1 MTESK
6 DVNLKQ
12 LVKQYTYTIVLNG
25 INIEMPAGS

>member
-12 LVKQYTYTIVLNG
+12 LVKQYSDTIALNV
-25 INIEMPAGS
+25 INIEIPTGS

>member
-12 LVKQYTYTIVLNG
+12 LVKQYADTIALNG
-25 INIEMPAGS
+25 INVEITARS